1 MTLGGRRAVWPHDV
15 LPAADRH
22 HGVLYLKGPMR
33 KTFKIGVLYS
43 LSGPYAP
50 LGRECR
56 DGAEFALEQCNRI
69 APGLIEPIFIDP
81 KGNLQDY
88 VEGARALLRDHGCRH
103 VIGTITSAGRKEI
116 LPIVEKHDGLL
127 WYTCPYEG
135 FEANANVIYTGAC
148 PNQHLLPLFDYL
160 LPRFGKRPYLLG
172 ANYVWGWEMNRLARE
187 LIAAAEGEIAGESVL
202 PIDEIQVDRVMADI
216 VRTKPS
222 FVLNNF
228 IGPSSYA
235 FLAAMRQL
243 AQKNPAFRP
252 EFCPVVS
259 CDLTECELPELG
271 DNGEGQLSA
280 ASYFNSLTGRGNATF
295 RSIMTERY
303 GAGRKISSFFSTTFA
318 SLKMCIDAIHI
329 AGTDEPLAVRQHLSS
344 TTADTVLGPIRIDA
358 NTHHAALPFHLGRIG
373 AHHDFDIIASLPAI
387 AADPYLTARRISR
400 RPQLRV
406 VS

>member
-1 MTLGGRRAVWPHDV
+1 
-15 LPAADRH
+15 
-22 HGVLYLKGPMR
+22 MR
-33 KTFKIGVLYS
+33 KSFKVGILYS

-56 DGAEFALEQCNRI
+56 DGAEFALEQCSRVL
-69 APGLIEPIFIDP
+69 PGLVEPVFIDP
-81 KGNLQDY
+81 QGNLHDY

-103 VIGTITSAGRKEI
+103 IIGSITSAARKET
-116 LPIVEKHDGLL
+116 LPVVEKHDGLL

-187 LIAAAEGEIAGESVL
+187 LIAAADGEIAGECVL
-202 PIDEIQVDRVMADI
+202 PVDETQMDRVIADI
-216 VRTKPS
+216 ERTRPG

-235 FLAAMRQL
+235 FLAAMRKL
-243 AQKNPAFRP
+243 GERNAAFRP
-252 EFCPVVS
+252 EECPVVS
-259 CDLTECELPELG
+259 CDLTECELDEIG
-271 DNGEGQLSA
+271 ANGIGQLSV
-280 ASYFNSLTGRGNATF
+280 ASYFGSLKGADNKAF
-295 RSIMTERY
+295 KKSVAERY
-303 GAGRKISSFFSTTFA
+303 GASRPVSTFFATTYA
-318 SLKMCIDAIHI
+318 SLKLCIESVHAT
-329 AGTDEPLAVRQHLSS
+329 GTDEPLAVRQHLYS

-358 NTHHAALPFHLGRIG
+358 NTHHAALPFHLGRISPAKG
-373 AHHDFDIIASLPAI
+373 FDIMESLPAI
-387 AADPYLTARRISR
+387 AADPYLTGRRVAR